1 MAAPPRKK
9 AFASRG
15 GEILKYYLTNMFYVY
30 VLQSLSDAGFYIGYS
45 ADLKKRIRD
54 HMQRAAVATKNRG
67 RWKLIYYAAY
77 IDSAG
82 AKGRER
88 HLKVAADADFF
99 DSN

>member
-77 IDSAG
+77 IDSA
-82 AKGRER
+82 
-88 HLKVAADADFF
+88 DANDI
-99 DSN
+99 